1 MEIVLPLIDE
11 HVVADPAWRYWLR
24 DLAADR
30 SRVMMPVS
38 LDPTAYNMPSPIRE
52 MNFIRP
58 AGLPL
63 APDNAD
69 GFRRVK
75 RSLLKQVTEWMCRIL
90 LPRRRDAPTSDALM
104 TEGLPKVSV
113 FLSHAKADGTVPAKR
128 IRDYIY
134 SQTQL
139 AAFYDENDIA
149 FGSAFA
155 HVIDRALDAG
165 ETAALIAVRSAV
177 YALRPWCRREISRFR
192 HPRLEPA
199 TPGKA
204 QQWRLYPTLVV
215 ESIEGSGESFNIE
228 EFGDSPCIG
237 WNDADPE
244 IEEQIITTV
253 IREAMLVAF
262 HAALGASIKTN
273 PNEIVISWLPD
284 RLTLFRI
291 PALRQN
297 KKRTVIYPGRGLSGQ
312 TLDDL
317 WESFPKAE
325 FIPFEERI

>member
-165 ETAALIAVRSAV
+165 ETAALIAVQQRGVCTAPVVPPRNLSVPASA
-177 YALRPWCRREISRFR
+177 ARAR
-192 HPRLEPA
+192 HA
-199 TPGKA
+199 GQGA
-204 QQWRLYPTLVV
+204 AV
-215 ESIEGSGESFNIE
+215 
-228 EFGDSPCIG
+228 
-237 WNDADPE
+237 
-244 IEEQIITTV
+244 
-253 IREAMLVAF
+253 
-262 HAALGASIKTN
+262 AALSDVGGG
-273 PNEIVISWLPD
+273 EH
-284 RLTLFRI
+284 R
-291 PALRQN
+291 RQ
-297 KKRTVIYPGRGLSGQ
+297 RRVVQHR
-312 TLDDL
+312 
-317 WESFPKAE
+317 
-325 FIPFEERI
+325 RVRR